1 MGELLK
7 HFLTR
12 RNLEMKNNTG
22 VTLLELII
30 VVSIIGILVV
40 VLGFSYQGWTANYK
54 VESQTKELYADLM
67 HARLRAIHR
76 NRKHFVKLEN
86 TRYTIY
92 EDTNEDGDA
101 DTSEILPAYPKNL
114 DCSITWN
121 GSGNKTTFDTGGL
134 LTSLRTIHVTS
145 NIEADYNCIVLS
157 RSRINIGKWDGAS
170 CDAK

>member
-1 MGELLK
+1 
-7 HFLTR
+7 
-12 RNLEMKNNTG
+12 MKKNAG
-22 VTLLELII
+22 VTLTELLV

-54 VESQTKELYADLM
+54 VESQTKGIYADLM
-67 HARLRAIHR
+67 DARLRAIQR
-76 NRKHFVKLEN
+76 NRKHFIQLAPN
-86 TRYTIY
+86 QYTIY
-92 EDTNEDGDA
+92 EDTDEDGDA
-101 DTSEILPAYPKNL
+101 DASEALPAYPKNL
-114 DCSITWN
+114 DYIIAWN

-145 NIEADYNCIVLS
+145 NIESDYNCIVLS